1 MITEIRRIDEGFKIK
16 KKKKKRKKRLPGL
29 NLKNKYYVKKC
40 TFQRN
45 KRLTKNAEIKKLRTE
60 NGSLERK

>member
-1 MITEIRRIDEGFKIK
+1 MTEIRRTDEEFRIK
-16 KKKKKRKKRLPGL
+16 KEKKRKKRLPGL

-40 TFQRN
+40 IFQRN